1 MTSTLS
7 DRVKAAFITVLG
19 SGYAPAASGSWGS
32 LVALVLYAILWFAL
46 ARAVN
51 AGLFVVTAATLVG
64 IALACV
70 LSVHWGEWAIATFGR
85 KDPKQFVL
93 DEFAGQ
99 WIALLWLPIATS
111 AGPKTLALVWGVQF
125 FLFRLFDV
133 LKPPPARQL
142 ERLPA
147 GWGILL
153 DDVFAGVYA
162 NLAGQALFR
171 WTPLPLWLSLAP
183 SDVLVGMAVS

>member
-1 MTSTLS
+1 VTGASA

-32 LVALVLYAILWFAL
+32 LVAVALFSVLWFAL
-46 ARAVN
+46 VSAGAVSRSS
-51 AGLFVVTAATLVG
+51 LLIATLAG

-70 LSVHWGEWAIATFGR
+70 LSVRWGEWAIATFGR

-99 WIALLWLPIATS
+99 WIALLMMPVVPGASL
-111 AGPKTLALVWGVQF
+111 KTLAVVWGLQF

-142 ERLPA
+142 EQLPA

-153 DDVFAGVYA
+153 DDLFAGLYA
-162 NLAGQALFR
+162 NLAGQAILR
-171 WTPLPLWLSLAP
+171 WTPLTAWFG
-183 SDVLVGMAVS
+183 VAVADLTISPAGR